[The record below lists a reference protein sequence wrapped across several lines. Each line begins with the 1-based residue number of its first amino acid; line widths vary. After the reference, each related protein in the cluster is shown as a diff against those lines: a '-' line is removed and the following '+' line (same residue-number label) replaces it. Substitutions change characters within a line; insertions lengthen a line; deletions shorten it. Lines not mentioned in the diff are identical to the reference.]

1 MISSDIP
8 VILSSLVEK
17 GGGAI
22 PLSISIKE
30 DEEVQRL
37 KAENEQLL
45 SRIHQLQ
52 QQVNR
57 TEYLFRCE
65 STLNNN
71 LVDLCRQHGIKID
84 KAFFNRPYSE

>member
-1 MISSDIP
+1 MSDAVLSSFISS
-8 VILSSLVEK
+8 LLK
-17 GGGAI
+17 GEGSI
-22 PLSISIKE
+22 PLSISLKE
-30 DEEVQRL
+30 DEEVKRL
-37 KAENEQLL
+37 REENEQLL
-45 SRIHQLQ
+45 SRINQLQ
-52 QQVNR
+52 QQINR